1 MLSQEGNSCV
11 WNRPGFHH
19 PAGPAGWGAGWPA
32 RGGKPL
38 GSRSLISFFLSLS
51 SFLIADASLLT
62 FFFFFFYLLAS
73 QTLLPTFL
81 SCLFLEFSLAP
92 TPLPHGIVGG
102 VAANSQLGT
111 DFHHH
116 VVGSILYSY
125 FLAFSPRGVGG
136 QSCHG

>member
-1 MLSQEGNSCV
+1 MGRRVASEGWEAS
-11 WNRPGFHH
+11 WL
-19 PAGPAGWGAGWPA
+19 
-32 RGGKPL
+32 KEL
-38 GSRSLISFFLSLS
+38 DLILSLS
-51 SFLIADASLLT
+51 LFFPNCRRLPPNL
-62 FFFFFFYLLAS
+62 FFFFFYLLAS

-102 VAANSQLGT
+102 AAANSQLGT

-116 VVGSILYSY
+116 VIGSILYSY